1 MCKGGR
7 NAFLKHGMEWCVQ
20 SSAWKDYGVFG
31 KQQRADEAKI
41 ILVGRMEDGKSRDR
55 LETGDPGRS
64 LSQ

>member
-1 MCKGGR
+1 M
-7 NAFLKHGMEWCVQ
+7 Q
-20 SSAWKDYGVFG
+20 SSAWKGYGVFG

-41 ILVGRMEDGKSRDR
+41 ILVGRMEDEKSRDG